1 MSENEELCD
10 DGYCDIDDEN
20 ISEDESE
27 AVADSEIQDKFQK
40 FIKKI
45 SRPS

>member
-10 DGYCDIDDEN
+10 DGYCDISDEN
-20 ISEDESE
+20 ISEDELEEAVDSE
-27 AVADSEIQDKFQK
+27 AQDEFQK